1 MNNRLHRVA
10 VSPRGAASWSRRA
23 LELFTEQH
31 VNTFPDTE
39 VTTRECYDLPH
50 ISHEALLAGRTD
62 ISQHTPDEASA
73 FALQDAIVTEV
84 EHCSH
89 LVIATPMYNW
99 STPSALKAWVDHFV
113 NRRTFY
119 GAPSVLAGK
128 KITVI
133 ISSGGL
139 YSEGPQ
145 APNDTLRPWFANFF
159 ARLGADEYVFI
170 DCDPTGPMD
179 FGGLDE
185 NDPSSAWSKA
195 QGQIAERIA
204 QLHS

>member
-1 MNNRLHRVA
+1 MNKVIHQVV
-10 VSPRGAASWSRRA
+10 VSPRNSESWSRRA
-23 LELFTEQH
+23 LDLFTRGYVER
-31 VNTFPDTE
+31 FPEAT

-50 ISHEALLAGRTD
+50 ISYEALVAGRTPPE
-62 ISQHTPDEASA
+62 QHSPAQTQA
-73 FALQDAIVTEV
+73 FALQSEIVDEV
-84 EHCSH
+84 EHCTH

-128 KITVI
+128 HITVI

-145 APNDTLRPWFANFF
+145 QENDTLRPWFRNFF
-159 ARLGADEYVFI
+159 ARLGADEFAFVN
-170 DCDPTGPMD
+170 CDPTGPMD
-179 FGGLDE
+179 FGGIAVDDQASGWTKVQRE
-185 NDPSSAWSKA
+185 V
-195 QGQIAERIA
+195 AERLAAITG
-204 QLHS
+204 